1 MANWRRLFSI
11 FSLIF
16 FFSFSFRLFSLCK
29 LFCLC
34 INKYILLFSK
44 LGFSFFLYFCD
55 VVYGLI
61 FKWHQIICK
70 YGQFIEETKFFRKKK
85 KLKNS
90 WTKAQNRLQRIVF
103 YSVSIESFRRFCAD
117 WNDLWTFWVESSR
130 IWFNSR
136 LHRRQCKL

>member
-34 INKYILLFSK
+34 INKYILLFIK

-85 KLKNS
+85 NWKTAEPKPKIDCNALYFIQYLLS
-90 WTKAQNRLQRIVF
+90 AWGDFVPIEMTYEHFESNRAE
-103 YSVSIESFRRFCAD
+103 YGS
-117 WNDLWTFWVESSR
+117 T
-130 IWFNSR
+130 
-136 LHRRQCKL
+136 HG